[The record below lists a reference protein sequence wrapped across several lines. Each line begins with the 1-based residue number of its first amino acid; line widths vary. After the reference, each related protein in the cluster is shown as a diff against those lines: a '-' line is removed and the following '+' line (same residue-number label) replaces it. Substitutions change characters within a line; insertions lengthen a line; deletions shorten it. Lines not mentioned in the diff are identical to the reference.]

1 MEDCEIITGA
11 YFKVNEKL
19 HVDYDF
25 VLHTSDCHGS
35 DTESLVSKD
44 NTIVLVRISHMVT
57 KETEVQF
64 Q

>member
-1 MEDCEIITGA
+1 MEDCEIIAGE
-11 YFKVNEKL
+11 YLKVNEKL

-25 VLHTSDCHGS
+25 VLHISNCDGS
-35 DTESLVSKD
+35 DTESVVSKD

-57 KETEVQF
+57 KKTEVEF